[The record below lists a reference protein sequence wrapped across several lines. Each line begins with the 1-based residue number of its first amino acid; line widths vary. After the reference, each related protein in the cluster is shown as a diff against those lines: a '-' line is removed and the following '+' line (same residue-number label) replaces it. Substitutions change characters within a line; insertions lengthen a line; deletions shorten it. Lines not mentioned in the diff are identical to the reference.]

1 MSWKEILRK
10 AIELDD
16 TSCCEDARLAL
27 IMYFEKY
34 AELAV
39 KDSDAWDE
47 GKGLRNSLLQTA
59 SDLSEESCEE
69 LKESI
74 IRFQEIWDLD
84 RSELFDAD
92 KLRDIMNTWEKCEDE
107 LKEVKVGLEVKQ

>member
-1 MSWKEILRK
+1 MSWKDILRK
-10 AIELDD
+10 SIELDD

-27 IMYFEKY
+27 IIYFEKY
-34 AELAV
+34 AELADGSL
-39 KDSDAWDE
+39 KEA
-47 GKGLRNSLLQTA
+47 LLQTA

-74 IRFQEIWDLD
+74 IRFQEMWDLD

-92 KLRDIMNTWEKCEDE
+92 NLQDIMDKWEKCEDE
-107 LKEVKVGLEVKQ
+107 LKEVKVGLGVKQ